1 MVSETSSVVLYD
13 TVLSS
18 ILPQSHTYHLQS
30 RQQGR
35 HFPFSFLCTFF
46 PFLPAFLRLLYP
58 PPTVLSRSPRQKLDW
73 PSESRLPLFWSNS
86 SLFPFHSSDAAV
98 KNFYFETLCGVD
110 ISLKKSEAAWIL
122 SGKWYWHFTYLAL
135 FLLSEPT
142 QTHSYDARVQ
152 QR

>member
-1 MVSETSSVVLYD
+1 MTLFFLVSY
-13 TVLSS
+13 
-18 ILPQSHTYHLQS
+18 PSHTPTTCRADNKGDTFPSLS
-30 RQQGR
+30 FA
-35 HFPFSFLCTFF
+35 HFFLFCQHSFLC
-46 PFLPAFLRLLYP
+46 LLYP

-122 SGKWYWHFTYLAL
+122 SGKWYWHFTYLVL